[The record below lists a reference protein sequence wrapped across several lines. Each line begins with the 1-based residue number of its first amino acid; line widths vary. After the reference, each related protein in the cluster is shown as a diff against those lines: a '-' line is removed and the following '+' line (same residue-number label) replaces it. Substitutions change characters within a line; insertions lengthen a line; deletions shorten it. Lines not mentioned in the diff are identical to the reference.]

1 MGRKIRKDELSPRRK
16 QFYRDTET
24 LTAREAAL
32 KTLVKTE
39 VQESYINLTLPSFLQ
54 RLPAHEKPLA
64 TAIAYGTIQHLN
76 TLDWALGL
84 FLNRPLETLTPYIRN
99 LLRSAA
105 YQIMYLDNIPRP
117 VIVDESVKLS
127 YRYGHKGV
135 ARLVNAV
142 LRRLS
147 AGYNDLPWPGIKKDP
162 SRHLALTY
170 SFPLWMV
177 RRWLNR
183 FGVQETMKLVE
194 AYNRL
199 PSLVIRTNLLKI
211 TREELKTILLR
222 EGITSEEVA
231 GIPEAL
237 RIESRSE
244 LPLSQR
250 DSFLKG
256 LFTIQGESSMAAGRI
271 LNPHSGKTVIDL
283 CSAPGGKTTHL
294 AELMENKGV
303 IRAGDLNQ
311 SRLRLVEKAAERLG
325 VDIIQTRVWDARDVH
340 KLEKEADYVLCDAP
354 CSGLGVLNRK
364 PDLKWRKSEEMISAL
379 GRLQKQLLLSASQ
392 VVKRGGKL
400 LYSVCTNEP
409 EETGAVIDFLRRENP
424 SFKPSIITAVPA
436 GASPA
441 DAERGVVEFYPH
453 IHNRD
458 GFFIALLQR
467 L

>member
-1 MGRKIRKDELSPRRK
+1 MYKR
-16 QFYRDTET
+16 Q
-24 LTAREAAL
+24 
-32 KTLVKTE
+32 
-39 VQESYINLTLPSFLQ
+39 LQ

-231 GIPEAL
+231 G
-237 RIESRSE
+237 
-244 LPLSQR
+244 
-250 DSFLKG
+250 
-256 LFTIQGESSMAAGRI
+256 
-271 LNPHSGKTVIDL
+271 
-283 CSAPGGKTTHL
+283 C
-294 AELMENKGV
+294 
-303 IRAGDLNQ
+303 
-311 SRLRLVEKAAERLG
+311 
-325 VDIIQTRVWDARDVH
+325 
-340 KLEKEADYVLCDAP
+340 
-354 CSGLGVLNRK
+354 
-364 PDLKWRKSEEMISAL
+364 
-379 GRLQKQLLLSASQ
+379 
-392 VVKRGGKL
+392 L
-400 LYSVCTNEP
+400 LYTSRCV
-409 EETGAVIDFLRRENP
+409 
-424 SFKPSIITAVPA
+424 
-436 GASPA
+436 
-441 DAERGVVEFYPH
+441 
-453 IHNRD
+453 
-458 GFFIALLQR
+458 
-467 L
+467 